1 MSPDFQEE
9 YDDSWIDEFEGMAYE
24 DLPYKTNRHFSHL
37 PKNKRNEAR
46 QAYHVELRSKYRKE
60 WLRNNKKSTLD
71 WFQKSTANAICGY
84 DIYFCSKSHFVSGP
98 RVRIPGKWRRISR
111 LTWVH
116 SQFHALKSRNKAQKL
131 LAERNGQEVS
141 DDLPV
146 ILQSRGLAIP
156 DIFEINDSGCKELEL
171 PNGKVEC
178 FKDKKQVFGEEK
190 FAKVGFQINALF

>member
-1 MSPDFQEE
+1 MPIKERSHQFKNLFQIFDHELKLHPGVLLKSANEMSPDFQEE

-98 RVRIPGKWRRISR
+98 RVRIPGK
-111 LTWVH
+111 
-116 SQFHALKSRNKAQKL
+116 
-131 LAERNGQEVS
+131 
-141 DDLPV
+141 
-146 ILQSRGLAIP
+146 
-156 DIFEINDSGCKELEL
+156 
-171 PNGKVEC
+171 
-178 FKDKKQVFGEEK
+178 
-190 FAKVGFQINALF
+190 